1 MAIGTPAYMSPEQA
15 AGEREIDGRS
25 DLYSLGIL
33 GYQMLTGEPPFT
45 AGSTPAMLVKHIS
58 ERPIPV
64 AQRRADVPADLARCV
79 MMLLEKDP
87 ANRFPTAAALVAAL
101 ETRNAPPAPVA
112 PSDRAAL
119 GRPATS
125 PSSAD
130 PAYLARAGRGYAA
143 PYATE
148 GGLDT
153 PVTAD
158 ELRRWEAPPVVAFRR
173 KIAPYLFVNGVIVLF
188 TLFGSG
194 DFFFVTA
201 LWSIYIAFKYAKLW
215 SEGYD
220 WRDVFRQSRDRELSE
235 VMEEMW
241 DHVRAVFDSSARARM
256 REARARRKLVARTAP
271 PSLRSGFD
279 ASLAPAPYA
288 ASRAPAGAQGE
299 RVREAI
305 ADRDEILRRLND
317 LPKSE
322 REQLGEVARSAV
334 ALAEKVQGL
343 ALAAEEGGRQDI
355 GGAREQLEAEI
366 STLESAA
373 NPLERGSEERV
384 RRLAYLKRQR
394 RALVDAAQ
402 RKQAVAAK
410 LETCALAL
418 QNMRFDLM
426 RLGTSPQMH
435 QHITSLANQALSL
448 ADDVDDAV
456 HVADEMGRL
465 GSSRT
470 AARRRGA
477 ERG

>member
-1 MAIGTPAYMSPEQA
+1 M
-15 AGEREIDGRS
+15 
-25 DLYSLGIL
+25 
-33 GYQMLTGEPPFT
+33 
-45 AGSTPAMLVKHIS
+45 
-58 ERPIPV
+58 
-64 AQRRADVPADLARCV
+64 
-79 MMLLEKDP
+79 
-87 ANRFPTAAALVAAL
+87 
-101 ETRNAPPAPVA
+101 
-112 PSDRAAL
+112 
-119 GRPATS
+119 
-125 PSSAD
+125 
-130 PAYLARAGRGYAA
+130 
-143 PYATE
+143 
-148 GGLDT
+148 

-188 TLFGSG
+188 TLFGNG
-194 DFFFVTA
+194 GFFFVTA
-201 LWSIYIAFKYAKLW
+201 FWSIYIAFKYAKLW

-220 WRDVFRQSRDRELSE
+220 WRDVFRQPRDRELSE

-241 DHVRAVFDSSARARM
+241 DHVRAVFDPSARVRM
-256 REARARRKLVARTAP
+256 REARAQRKLVARTAP

-288 ASRAPAGAQGE
+288 ASPVPAGAQGD
-299 RVREAI
+299 RVRQAN

-317 LPKSE
+317 LPKGQ
-322 REQLGEVARSAV
+322 REQLGDVARSAV

-343 ALAAEEGGRQDI
+343 ALAAEESGRQDI
-355 GGAREQLEAEI
+355 GGARDRLEAEI

-373 NPLERGSEERV
+373 NPLERGSEDRV

-402 RKQAVAAK
+402 RKDAIAGK

-426 RLGTSPQMH
+426 RLGASPQMH

-456 HVADEMGRL
+456 YVADEMGRL
-465 GSSRT
+465 GSTR
-470 AARRRGA
+470 AGAPRRGA